1 MAARRKRAAKT
12 HAGGA
17 KAPASKRGGNKERII
32 EALNTV
38 LELELAGVVR
48 YLHYS
53 LMVFGHARIPIVKW
67 MRDEATQ
74 SADHAAQA
82 GEHVTA
88 LGGHPS
94 LKIGKLLETHKHD
107 ISQILLEALEHERE
121 GVAQYKKLLS
131 LVQGKDVCLEEYA
144 RSLIH
149 EETMHISE
157 IEKML
162 RRPGDLEPAL

>member
-1 MAARRKRAAKT
+1 MAARRSPARKTAARR
-12 HAGGA
+12 A
-17 KAPASKRGGNKERII
+17 KAPARRKGLDKEKVV
-32 EALNTV
+32 EALNSI

-53 LMVFGHARIPIVKW
+53 LMVFGYARIPIVKW

-74 SADHAAQA
+74 SAAHAAQA

-107 ISQILLEALEHERE
+107 IGQILLEALEHERE
-121 GVAQYKKLLS
+121 GVAQYRRLLS
-131 LVQGKDVCLEEYA
+131 LVQGKNVCLEEYA

-149 EETMHISE
+149 EETNHISE